1 MSNDDDELDVV
12 VVVVV
17 VVAVDDDFRNDNGPS
32 SFNVAKKKNDKKVN
46 KGTIRFVDRLLE
58 R

>member
-17 VVAVDDDFRNDNGPS
+17 VVDDDFRNDNGPS